1 MVNTKVN
8 SKHLRSGKILK
19 KNLKSK
25 LLSLKE
31 KAKKQS
37 SKFTQEELKNS
48 TRIFKSAT
56 PKYTW
61 DWYLK
66 WVSSAFVLGAMSIRG
81 IPELQNVDLILS
93 IIGISGWVGVSI
105 AWKDRALIMLNTVGL
120 FFLLRNLI
128 TLWVQ

>member
-1 MVNTKVN
+1 MNIKERLEN
-8 SKHLRSGKILK
+8 KLK
-19 KNLKSK
+19 
-25 LLSLKE
+25 SLKE

-37 SKFTQEELKNS
+37 SSFSAEELKKS

-66 WVSSAFVLGAMSIRG
+66 WISSALVLGAMSIRG
-81 IPELQNVDLILS
+81 IPELQEVDLILS
-93 IIGISGWVGVSI
+93 IFGIAGWVGVSI

-120 FFLLRNLI
+120 FFLLRNLV

>member
-1 MVNTKVN
+1 MELN
-8 SKHLRSGKILK
+8 SKQLRNGKILK

-56 PKYTW
+56 PKYSW

-66 WVSSAFVLGAMSIRG
+66 WISSIFILSAMSIRG

-105 AWKDRALIMLNTVGL
+105 AWKDRALIMLNAVGL

-128 TLWVQ
+128 TIWVQ

>member
-1 MVNTKVN
+1 MN
-8 SKHLRSGKILK
+8 LK
-19 KNLKSK
+19 KNLKDK

-37 SKFTQEELKNS
+37 SSFSAEELKKS

-66 WVSSAFVLGAMSIRG
+66 WVSSILVLSAMSIRG
-81 IPELQNVDLILS
+81 IPELQELDLILS
-93 IIGISGWVGVSI
+93 IFGIAGWVGVSI

-120 FFLLRNLI
+120 MFLLRNLI

>member
-1 MVNTKVN
+1 MELN
-8 SKHLRSGKILK
+8 SKQLRNGKILK

-120 FFLLRNLI
+120 FFLLRNLV

>member
-1 MVNTKVN
+1 MVNTKVT

-66 WVSSAFVLGAMSIRG
+66 WISSAFILGAMSIRG
-81 IPELQNVDLILS
+81 IPELQSVDLILS
-93 IIGISGWVGVSI
+93 IIGITGWVGVSI
-105 AWKDRALIMLNTVGL
+105 AWKDRALIMLNAVGL
-120 FFLLRNLI
+120 FFLLRSLI
-128 TLWVQ
+128 TVSVQ

>member
-1 MVNTKVN
+1 M
-8 SKHLRSGKILK
+8 K

-37 SKFTQEELKNS
+37 SSFTKEELKNS

-66 WVSSAFVLGAMSIRG
+66 WVSSAFVLGAMSISG

-120 FFLLRNLI
+120 FFLLRNLVK
-128 TLWVQ
+128 LWVQ

>member
-1 MVNTKVN
+1 VN
-8 SKHLRSGKILK
+8 SKHSRNGKILK
-19 KNLKSK
+19 KNLKNK
-25 LLSLKE
+25 LLNLKE
-31 KAKKQS
+31 RAKKQS
-37 SKFTQEELKNS
+37 SSFTTEELKKS

-66 WVSSAFVLGAMSIRG
+66 WVSSALVLSAMSIRG
-81 IPELQNVDLILS
+81 IPELQQLDLILS
-93 IIGISGWVGVSI
+93 IFGIAGWVGVSI

-128 TLWVQ
+128 TIWVQ

>member
-1 MVNTKVN
+1 MELN
-8 SKHLRSGKILK
+8 SKQLRNGKILK
-19 KNLKSK
+19 KNLKNK

-37 SKFTQEELKNS
+37 SKFTKEELKNS

-120 FFLLRNLI
+120 FFLLRNLV

>member
-1 MVNTKVN
+1 MNIKERLEN
-8 SKHLRSGKILK
+8 RLK
-19 KNLKSK
+19 
-25 LLSLKE
+25 SLKE

-37 SKFTQEELKNS
+37 SSFTTEELKKS

-105 AWKDRALIMLNTVGL
+105 AWKDRALIMLNAVGL

>member
-1 MVNTKVN
+1 MELN
-8 SKHLRSGKILK
+8 SKQLRNGKILK
-19 KNLKSK
+19 KNLKNK

-56 PKYTW
+56 PKYSW

-66 WVSSAFVLGAMSIRG
+66 WISSIFILSAMSIRG

-120 FFLLRNLI
+120 FFLVRNLI

>member
-1 MVNTKVN
+1 MIIKEKLENK
-8 SKHLRSGKILK
+8 
-19 KNLKSK
+19 LKS
-25 LLSLKE
+25 LKD

-37 SKFTQEELKNS
+37 SSFSAEELKKS

-56 PKYTW
+56 PKYSW

-66 WVSSAFVLGAMSIRG
+66 WISSALVLGALSIRG
-81 IPELQNVDLILS
+81 IPELQEVDLILS
-93 IIGISGWVGVSI
+93 IFGIAGWVGVSI

-120 FFLLRNLI
+120 FFLLRNLV

>member
-1 MVNTKVN
+1 MSIKEKLENK
-8 SKHLRSGKILK
+8 
-19 KNLKSK
+19 LKS
-25 LLSLKE
+25 LKD

-37 SKFTQEELKNS
+37 SSFTTEELKKS

-66 WVSSAFVLGAMSIRG
+66 WISSILVLGAMSIRG
-81 IPELQNVDLILS
+81 IPELQQTDLILS
-93 IIGISGWVGVSI
+93 IFGITGWVAVSI

>member
-1 MVNTKVN
+1 MELN
-8 SKHLRSGKILK
+8 SKQLRNGKILK

-31 KAKKQS
+31 RAKKQS
-37 SKFTQEELKNS
+37 SSFTTEELKKS

-66 WVSSAFVLGAMSIRG
+66 WVSSALVLSAMSIRG
-81 IPELQNVDLILS
+81 IPELQQLDLILS
-93 IIGISGWVGVSI
+93 IFGIAGWVGVSI

-128 TLWVQ
+128 TIWVQ

>member
-1 MVNTKVN
+1 MELN
-8 SKHLRSGKILK
+8 SKQLRNGKILK

-37 SKFTQEELKNS
+37 SSFTKEELKNS

-66 WVSSAFVLGAMSIRG
+66 WISSSFVLGAMSIRG

>member
-1 MVNTKVN
+1 MEVN

-19 KNLKSK
+19 KNLKNK
-25 LLSLKE
+25 LLNLKE
-31 KAKKQS
+31 KAKKHS
-37 SKFTQEELKNS
+37 SSFTKEELKNS

-66 WVSSAFVLGAMSIRG
+66 WISSALVLSAMSIRG
-81 IPELQNVDLILS
+81 IPELQQLDLILS
-93 IIGISGWVGVSI
+93 IFGIAGWVGVSI

-128 TLWVQ
+128 TIWVQ

>member
-120 FFLLRNLI
+120 FFLLRNLV

>member
-1 MVNTKVN
+1 MELN
-8 SKHLRSGKILK
+8 SKQLRNGKILK

-105 AWKDRALIMLNTVGL
+105 AWKDRALIMLNAVGL
-120 FFLLRNLI
+120 FFLLRNLV

>member
-1 MVNTKVN
+1 MVNTKVT

-19 KNLKSK
+19 KNLKNK

-105 AWKDRALIMLNTVGL
+105 AWKDRALIMLNAVGL
-120 FFLLRNLI
+120 FFLLRNLV

>member
-1 MVNTKVN
+1 MELN
-8 SKHLRSGKILK
+8 SKLLRNGKILK

-37 SKFTQEELKNS
+37 SSFTKEELKNS

-120 FFLLRNLI
+120 FFLLMNLI

>member
-1 MVNTKVN
+1 MLNNKVT

-19 KNLKSK
+19 KNLKNK
-25 LLSLKE
+25 LLSIKE

-66 WVSSAFVLGAMSIRG
+66 WMSSGFILGAMSIRG

-105 AWKDRALIMLNTVGL
+105 AWKDRALIILNAVGL
-120 FFLLRNLI
+120 SLLFKNILTYI
-128 TLWVQ
+128 L

>member
-1 MVNTKVN
+1 MVNTKVT

-66 WVSSAFVLGAMSIRG
+66 WISSAFILGAMSIRG
-81 IPELQNVDLILS
+81 IPELQSIDLILS
-93 IIGISGWVGVSI
+93 IIGITGWVGVSI
-105 AWKDRALIMLNTVGL
+105 AWKDRALIMLNAVGL

>member
-1 MVNTKVN
+1 MELN
-8 SKHLRSGKILK
+8 SKQLRNGKILK

-37 SKFTQEELKNS
+37 SSFTKEELKNS

-120 FFLLRNLI
+120 FFLLRNLV

>member
-37 SKFTQEELKNS
+37 SNFTKEELKNS

-120 FFLLRNLI
+120 FFLLRNLV

>member
-1 MVNTKVN
+1 M
-8 SKHLRSGKILK
+8 K
-19 KNLKSK
+19 KNLKNK
-25 LLSLKE
+25 LLNLKE

-37 SKFTQEELKNS
+37 SSFTTEELKNS

-66 WVSSAFVLGAMSIRG
+66 WVSSALVLSAMSIRG
-81 IPELQNVDLILS
+81 IPELQNIDLILS
-93 IIGISGWVGVSI
+93 ICGITGWVGVSI

-128 TLWVQ
+128 TIWVQ

>member
-1 MVNTKVN
+1 MELN
-8 SKHLRSGKILK
+8 SKQLRNGKILK

-93 IIGISGWVGVSI
+93 IIGISGCVGVSI

>member
-1 MVNTKVN
+1 MVNTKVT

>member
-1 MVNTKVN
+1 MVNTKVT

-66 WVSSAFVLGAMSIRG
+66 WMSSGFILGAMSIRG

-120 FFLLRNLI
+120 FFLLRNLV